1 MKHCP
6 NQDCQHLAETG
17 RAGEFRDDIAQCSDC
32 GTDLA
37 PGEAPEVE
45 PPGQIQWVAMMVV
58 ADPHS
63 AHLAKTALAMEGI
76 PSELRP
82 IRRDGEG
89 MVPGRPG
96 AAELIVPEHMAEAA
110 KNVLAE
116 RSAEP
121 VPLPD
126 DEDLE
131 FLDADGAAMGV
142 EFDAEEA
149 QIEDQIS
156 PEDPQVSSVP
166 NPSAAVSQAAAVP
179 GDRGPACCPRCDS
192 PTVTRATQPSPGESM
207 GFWSKLFASRA
218 RWQCQACQH
227 SW

>member
-1 MKHCP
+1 M
-6 NQDCQHLAETG
+6 DCNHLAETG

-37 PGEAPEVE
+37 PGEPPEME
-45 PPGQIQWVAMMVV
+45 GPDQIKWVPMMVV
-58 ADPHS
+58 ADPHA

-89 MVPGRPG
+89 MVPGRPA
-96 AAELIVPEHMAEAA
+96 AAELIVPEHMAETAE
-110 KNVLAE
+110 NVLAE

-131 FLDADGAAMGV
+131 FLDADGAALGM
-142 EFDAEEA
+142 EIDAQESL
-149 QIEDQIS
+149 IEDQIS
-156 PEDPQVSSVP
+156 PDKLQPSSGP
-166 NPSAAVSQAAAVP
+166 IRSSTRSTAAAGSGSKP
-179 GDRGPACCPRCDS
+179 PTCCPRCDS
-192 PTVTRATQPSPGESM
+192 STVTQAQQPSPGESR
-207 GFWSKLFASRA
+207 GFWGKLFPSRS